1 MGASSEVAHLARAL
15 KAPRIADAAATLAKR
30 AREDSW
36 DYEHNLARV
45 LEEEVLAR
53 ETSGGRLRVKAARLP
68 AVKTLDDFDF
78 GFQRS
83 VHKHEGAAGTAA
95 RSTYTGRIRAGVA
108 TPRSG

>member
-36 DYEHNLARV
+36 DYQHYLARV

-53 ETSGGRLRVKAARLP
+53 ETSGGRLRVKAAGCR
-68 AVKTLDDFDF
+68 
-78 GFQRS
+78 RS
-83 VHKHEGAAGTAA
+83 RPSTTSTSASNA
-95 RSTYTGRIRAGVA
+95 RSASR
-108 TPRSG
+108 